1 MFDFIGRLHPLLVHL
16 PIGILLLVIFFEW
29 LPSKK
34 KYRSLKRSIN
44 TILSIGAVTAIL
56 SCLTGYFLSI
66 NGEYDEEAVSWH
78 QWSGIALAL
87 FTITYT
93 WIRRGKIFKPLHKFF
108 SLLVLMFV
116 IITGHLGGSLTHGE
130 DFLTAGL
137 STGPSVDISN
147 VNLQEAM
154 FYDDLVKPILEDK
167 CYQCHGSSRQ
177 KGKLRLDEPQHILKG
192 GKNGVVLVAGKPD
205 ESEMID
211 RMLLPVNDED
221 HMPPRE
227 KKQLNE
233 KEIEILKNWIAAGAD
248 FKKTLK
254 ETGHLASVEKIMSS
268 EKKIIISDVPS
279 DEIRAADQ
287 TILIDLQKL
296 GVVVIPVASG
306 SNYLSANL
314 INTTSLDSAINLLV
328 NIKEQ
333 LVWLKTS
340 EQPVTD
346 NHLIKIGSLSKL
358 TRLSLDRSE
367 ITDAGLV
374 NLKSLNSLM
383 YLNLNNTNITSR
395 GISGIASLKLQS
407 LFLYGTNIKAE
418 EDRTI
423 KKLLPN
429 TNIEIGNY
437 QVPLLASDTTEAK
450 APASN

>member
-16 PIGILLLVIFFEW
+16 PIGILLLVILFEW

-44 TILSIGAVTAIL
+44 TILSIGAVTAVL

-66 NGEYDEEAVSWH
+66 NGEYDEEAISWH

-93 WIRRGKIFKPLHKFF
+93 WIKREKIFKSLHRFF

-116 IITGHLGGSLTHGE
+116 IITGHLGGSLTHGD

-137 STGPSVDISN
+137 NTGPAVDISN

-154 FYDDLVKPILEDK
+154 FYDDLVKPILKDK

-192 GKNGVVLVAGKPD
+192 GKDGVVLVAGKPD
-205 ESEMID
+205 ESEMVE
-211 RMLLPVNDED
+211 RMLLPLSDED

-233 KEIEILKNWIAAGAD
+233 KEIEILKTWIAAGVD
-248 FKKTLK
+248 FKKSLK
-254 ETGHLASVEKIMSS
+254 ETGQLASLEKIMSS
-268 EKKIIISDVPS
+268 EKTVIISDVPT
-279 DEIRAADQ
+279 DEIPSADQ
-287 TILIDLQKL
+287 TILNELQKL
-296 GVVVIPVASG
+296 GVVVIPVAAG

-333 LVWLKTS
+333 LVWLKTG
-340 EQPVTD
+340 EQPVSD
-346 NHLIKIGSLSKL
+346 NHLGKIGSLSKL
-358 TRLSLDRSE
+358 TKLSLDKSE
-367 ITDAGLV
+367 ISDAGLV
-374 NLKSLNSLM
+374 NLKSLNSLIF
-383 YLNLNNTNITSR
+383 LNLNNTKITTQ
-395 GISGIASLKLQS
+395 GISNIASLKLQS
-407 LFLYGTNIKAE
+407 LFLYGTTLKAE
-418 EDRTI
+418 DLTTI
-423 KKLLPN
+423 KKLLPDAK
-429 TNIEIGNY
+429 IEFGNY
-437 QVPLLASDTTEAK
+437 QVPFLASDTTEAK
-450 APASN
+450 APSTK